1 MKKLIEDSGSEV
13 REATM
18 FSLGRI
24 KAIFGDQFVGNSNSF
39 CFIIL

>member
-18 FSLGRI
+18 LSLGRI
-24 KAIFGDQFVGNSNSF
+24 KGIFGDQFIGNSNTY